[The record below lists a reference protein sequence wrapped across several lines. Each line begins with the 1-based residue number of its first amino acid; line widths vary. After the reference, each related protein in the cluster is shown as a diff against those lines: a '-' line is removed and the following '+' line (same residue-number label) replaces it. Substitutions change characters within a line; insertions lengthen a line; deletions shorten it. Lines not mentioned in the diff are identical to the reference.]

1 MKRTHLIAI
10 CAAIGLLVVAGAAA
24 GWYWLLRPTHSV
36 SEAVPNNPKNGESA
50 NSLEFKLVKNIKL
63 DRFFFTVG
71 VEGAEQ
77 RLTIQDPSAVQDIVL
92 TFSVDVPHDGTRVFS
107 TDFVFRYNHSGAE
120 DRSNCKAIMGVDD
133 AAREGF
139 ALGEYAHITLDQGKR
154 KFSVVCPLEKDVRAI
169 QVWHIGDDP
178 ISLFVGPDR
187 NPSAYVTTNKP
198 RDATY
203 NAAMETLR
211 TSHYDYTEETGLNT
225 STRGIT
231 IKYQEKFE
239 DQANELGKKIAAATH
254 IQPTVERVDLLSEY
268 DVVIW
273 LGK

>member
-1 MKRTHLIAI
+1 
-10 CAAIGLLVVAGAAA
+10 LLVAAGAVA
-24 GWYWLLRPTHSV
+24 GWYWLLRPTHVASA
-36 SEAVPNNPKNGESA
+36 AVTTNPKNGESA
-50 NSLEFKLVKNIKL
+50 ESLEFKSVKNIEL
-63 DRFFFTVG
+63 VRYFFTVG
-71 VEGAEQ
+71 VEGSEQ
-77 RLTIQDPSAVQDIVL
+77 RLSIQDPSAVQDIVL
-92 TFSVDVPHDGTRVFS
+92 TFTVDVPHDGTRVFS

-133 AAREGF
+133 STHEGF

-178 ISLFVGPDR
+178 IPLNVGSER
-187 NPSAYVTTNKP
+187 NPSAYITTNKP
-198 RDATY
+198 RDAAY
-203 NAAMETLR
+203 NAVMDALHA
-211 TSHYDYTEETGLNT
+211 SHYDYTEDTGLTT
-225 STRGIT
+225 SAKGIT
-231 IKYQEKFE
+231 IMYQEKFE

-254 IQPTVERVDLLSEY
+254 IEPTVKRVDVLSEY